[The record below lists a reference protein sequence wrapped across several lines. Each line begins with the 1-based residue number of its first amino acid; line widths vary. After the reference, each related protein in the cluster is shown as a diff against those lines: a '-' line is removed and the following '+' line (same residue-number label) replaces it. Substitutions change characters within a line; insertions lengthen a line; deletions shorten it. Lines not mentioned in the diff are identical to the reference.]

1 MKSTWLWG
9 RELTERVV
17 MVMWRLKQRRG
28 QKQTWQTVDALN
40 RASHEKH
47 SYRLAILLLI
57 KVFPH
62 SLAHWIITISPYG
75 RKQIF
80 LVLLKEGLTCTEF
93 NRIDSPRCTSQH
105 VTLLPSFI
113 PTRRISL
120 EIFVSCST
128 RSLMAIGALKF
139 ITNKTYQGT
148 LQSIRVC
155 YSIVL
160 VRLQL
165 ESSTIYRCG
174 YCQKAS

>member
-1 MKSTWLWG
+1 MKENGLPLFKRHITFKRCPSMKSTWLWG

-17 MVMWRLKQRRG
+17 MVTWRLKQRRG

-93 NRIDSPRCTSQH
+93 HRIDSPRCTSQRH
-105 VTLLPSFI
+105 TA
-113 PTRRISL
+113 SL
-120 EIFVSCST
+120 FHSHTSNQFGNF
-128 RSLMAIGALKF
+128 R
-139 ITNKTYQGT
+139 
-148 LQSIRVC
+148 
-155 YSIVL
+155 
-160 VRLQL
+160 QL
-165 ESSTIYRCG
+165 
-174 YCQKAS
+174 